1 MRGKKKIWK
10 NQQPFPIFVTWNDTG
25 NHFFQ
30 NLLILI
36 LNLGCAFG
44 FLRLNKYCSENQS
57 CKRTNK
63 DELKWECL
71 SPWITQQAVSI
82 CCIFCAGGNMQ
93 MQQWESET
101 AKGIY
106 TNLFKKGERYGSKC
120 FNKRWIRSCNVR

>member
-1 MRGKKKIWK
+1 MKKSTA
-10 NQQPFPIFVTWNDTG
+10 VS
-25 NHFFQ
+25 
-30 NLLILI
+30 NLCDLNSLSGVKLMSADRP

-101 AKGIY
+101 K
-106 TNLFKKGERYGSKC
+106 
-120 FNKRWIRSCNVR
+120 IR